1 MSNLKSPVKSR
12 DIPVILPA
20 LWDAAQWNDS
30 LADAHYYS
38 LQPGNRT
45 KENTAVSMR
54 AIKLSKRYI
63 AIHDRISNA
72 LKKNPESKQSRV
84 SQ

>member
-1 MSNLKSPVKSR
+1 MS
-12 DIPVILPA
+12 A
-20 LWDAAQWNDS
+20 LWDASQWQDS

-38 LQPGNRT
+38 LQPCNRT
-45 KENTAVSMR
+45 KENTAVAMR
-54 AIKLSKRYI
+54 ALKLSKRYI
-63 AIHDRISNA
+63 AIHDRIRNA